1 MFLLRCSISSLLLQ
15 PAGWAVGVLAMVV
28 GWGGGC
34 CGWGGQCL
42 GWLSLRS
49 LLVWSSQVEGYALSL
64 SAMEAAT
71 DIKRCS
77 RFKQVPF
84 QLLLGAFSLCGYA
97 ICSMD
102 PIALLPTWEGISSS
116 ISRGTGEASFLLSP
130 LGCFAWLRQ
139 GIDLLSCCN
148 RVLK

>member
-1 MFLLRCSISSLLLQ
+1 
-15 PAGWAVGVLAMVV
+15 MVV

-71 DIKRCS
+71 DIKRRNIMEFIISVQAS
-77 RFKQVPF
+77 RVLVEVSSGSFLVNF
-84 QLLLGAFSLCGYA
+84 FVEECFGSS
-97 ICSMD
+97 SMD